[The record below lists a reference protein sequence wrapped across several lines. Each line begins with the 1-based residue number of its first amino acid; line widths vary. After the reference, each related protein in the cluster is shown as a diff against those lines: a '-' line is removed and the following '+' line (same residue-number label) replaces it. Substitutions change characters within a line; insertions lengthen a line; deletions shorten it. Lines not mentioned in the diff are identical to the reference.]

1 VVSGKRRRVD
11 PTDEWEQLELLC
23 GWPEQRGY
31 ELIRPIVLFGVPAAE
46 RARETH
52 AASARTL
59 QRRAAR
65 FDEEGV
71 ESLFDAEPAKHRKLP
86 PSLRR
91 LVADL
96 KAEHPPLSLGE
107 IARICWVRSG
117 RRPSKHTVKRVLR
130 EEPWPLRMVR
140 RFEPYH
146 EITEPRERRLAVV
159 RLHAEGWAVKSIASY
174 LEVSRQTVYG
184 VLRRWFA
191 EGEAGLE
198 DRKRGRPEGVRKVDL
213 GTMLTVKELQKN
225 PTLGE
230 FRVHAALK
238 QLGIDLGPR
247 TVGRILAADR
257 AVYGLEKP
265 KAGPGRKKEVPFRA
279 SRRHQFW
286 SADVRYL
293 DAVDEYLVGGR
304 AYAITVLDNHSRA
317 VLASAVSRTQ
327 DLAAF
332 LSVLYRAVETYGSP
346 EALVTDGGSIFRANQ
361 ARSIYEALGIAKE
374 EIDRG
379 RPWQNYVETTFNI
392 QRRMADWH
400 FGRVST
406 WAELVAAHDGW
417 VRGYN
422 EQSHWA
428 HRERP
433 DGRRSPEEVLG
444 WVVGVRYRPED
455 LERAFFSA
463 RFSRTLDALG
473 YARFR
478 NWRVY
483 GEEALA
489 RREAALWL
497 QGGSLTLEHAGQA
510 LARYDATWEEGSG
523 RLLTVTRPR
532 LFETPHASPQMR
544 LFGLQSLG
552 TDGWLQALKLDEY
565 TPRRPRKPL
574 ALQQVLFPHPEAI

>member
-1 VVSGKRRRVD
+1 
-11 PTDEWEQLELLC
+11 
-23 GWPEQRGY
+23 
-31 ELIRPIVLFGVPAAE
+31 
-46 RARETH
+46 
-52 AASARTL
+52 
-59 QRRAAR
+59 
-65 FDEEGV
+65 
-71 ESLFDAEPAKHRKLP
+71 
-86 PSLRR
+86 
-91 LVADL
+91 
-96 KAEHPPLSLGE
+96 
-107 IARICWVRSG
+107 
-117 RRPSKHTVKRVLR
+117 
-130 EEPWPLRMVR
+130 M
-140 RFEPYH
+140 
-146 EITEPRERRLAVV
+146 
-159 RLHAEGWAVKSIASY
+159 
-174 LEVSRQTVYG
+174 
-184 VLRRWFA
+184 
-191 EGEAGLE
+191 
-198 DRKRGRPEGVRKVDL
+198 
-213 GTMLTVKELQKN
+213 
-225 PTLGE
+225 
-230 FRVHAALK
+230 
-238 QLGIDLGPR
+238 
-247 TVGRILAADR
+247 
-257 AVYGLEKP
+257 
-265 KAGPGRKKEVPFRA
+265 PFRA

-293 DAVDEYLVGGR
+293 DAVDEHLVGGR

-317 VLASAVSRTQ
+317 VLASSVSRTQ

-361 ARSIYEALGIAKE
+361 ARAIYEALGVAKE

-406 WAELVAAHDGW
+406 WTELVAAHDGW
-417 VRGYN
+417 VRDYN

-455 LERAFFSA
+455 LERAFFST

-497 QGGSLTLEHAGQA
+497 QAGSLTLEHAGQA
-510 LARYDATWEEGSG
+510 LARYDAAWEEGSG
-523 RLLTVTRPR
+523 RLLAVTRPR

-552 TDGWLQALKLDEY
+552 TDGWLQALKLAEY
-565 TPRRPRKPL
+565 APRRPRKPL
-574 ALQQVLFPHPEAI
+574 SLQQVLFPYTEAI